1 MLGRLLLFFKKVGVV
16 VQQNSKL
23 RINLDRDSYDILIE
37 HGLLEHL
44 GALISEKFG
53 KPRTFIVTDKN
64 ISENWLEQTL
74 DSFSSKG
81 ISPKVLEI
89 PDGEST
95 KSFGNLEKIIDQLLE
110 AKVDR

>member
-1 MLGRLLLFFKKVGVV
+1 M
-16 VQQNSKL
+16 QQNSKL

-44 GALISEKFG
+44 GDLISEKFD

-64 ISENWLEQTL
+64 ISEHWLEQIL

-95 KSFGNLEKIIDQLLE
+95 KSFGNLEKNNRSTSRS
-110 AKVDR
+110 KS